1 MVALDTIL
9 WLTGDGAIAAVAI
22 LLVRKG
28 TFRTFPVFF
37 SYMVWSLVS
46 DLALAAVNHFDPAFY
61 YNAYSISNTMD
72 SLFQF
77 GVLVELLWAV
87 LRPIRGSLPRWTL
100 LAIGLLTALVGAAVW
115 PLAAGWG
122 FGSLSAAGR
131 LNVHVQETVSVLRIL
146 FFLLLAGCSQ
156 LLSIG
161 WRDRELQIATGLG
174 FYSLVSL
181 AVWTQHRT
189 GPQYHSLDQLASA
202 SYICSLGYWVYSFAQ
217 QEAKRREFT
226 PQMESFLLAVAGN
239 ARSTRS
245 AIKNLPPDDPPQKRK

>member
-1 MVALDTIL
+1 
-9 WLTGDGAIAAVAI
+9 
-22 LLVRKG
+22 
-28 TFRTFPVFF
+28 VFF

-46 DLALAAVNHFDPAFY
+46 DLIGFAVAQFDPAIY
-61 YNAYSISNTMD
+61 YNVYSISNAID

-77 GVLVELLWAV
+77 AVLVELLWSV
-87 LRPIRGSLPRWTL
+87 LRPLRGALPKWTL
-100 LAIGLLTALVGAAVW
+100 LAIALLIALVGAAVW

-122 FGSLSAAGR
+122 LNTLSAAGR

-181 AVWTQHRT
+181 AVWMQHRT
-189 GPQYHSLDQLASA
+189 GPQYHVLDQLASA
-202 SYICSLGYWVYSFAQ
+202 SYICSLAYWVYSFSQA
-217 QEAKRREFT
+217 EAKRREFT
-226 PQMESFLLAVAGN
+226 PQMENFLLAVAGN
-239 ARSTRS
+239 ARSTRMT
-245 AIKNLPPDDPPQKRK
+245 IKKPPQDDTEDKRK